1 MLDNVIDIGNIPDV
15 RTAKKH
21 SKGPILHDSGGQP
34 RFLHEIMR
42 THYVLLSSGTRA
54 VGMPPAKLALLRLLA
69 ISYPD
74 KIGIM
79 ELARQLEINAA
90 AVTRQVKEAE
100 AEHLVIRIP
109 DSRDGRR
116 NYVKLSSEGVRIFAH
131 LHKRAHD
138 FEALLCRE
146 IGPRDLEI
154 VIRALSKV
162 RIAVE
167 KYSEEFLSGGFPKM
181 EQ

>member
-1 MLDNVIDIGNIPDV
+1 MLDNVIDIGNIPGV
-15 RTAKKH
+15 KTAKKH
-21 SKGPILHDSGGQP
+21 SRGPILHDSGEQP

-42 THYVLLSSGTRA
+42 THYVLLSSATRV

-79 ELARQLEINAA
+79 ELAKLLEINAA

-100 AEHLVIRIP
+100 AERLVIRIP

-116 NYVKLSSEGVRIFAH
+116 NYVKLSSEGVRIFTL

-138 FEALLCRE
+138 FEALLYRE
-146 IGPRDLEI
+146 IGPRDLEKAT
-154 VIRALSKV
+154 RALSKV

-167 KYSEEFLSGGFPKM
+167 NYTEESLSGGIRKM
-181 EQ
+181 E